1 MVGRVRNVAG
11 DGIPRR
17 ERWTVEFIEKRLLGE
32 QVGRKRRVTEIE
44 RGGREEIET
53 ET

>member
-11 DGIPRR
+11 DGIPR
-17 ERWTVEFIEKRLLGE
+17 RWTVEFIEKRLLGE

-44 RGGREEIET
+44 RGGREEIEA